1 MSAMDTGRPA
11 GPGRE
16 HGQALV
22 EFSLAFIV
30 LAVLL
35 VGVFDLGRGVY
46 TYNGLS
52 EAAREIARATSVHPG
67 SPLGTSVRTADT
79 VAVQQAL
86 VPGLGAPVFACV
98 DYTGAPVGG
107 TCSSGDFVRVT
118 VSAPFAPVSFLG
130 FGGPF
135 TFTSS
140 SSMQLP

>member
-1 MSAMDTGRPA
+1 MSRAARSIV
-11 GPGRE
+11 RE
-16 HGQALV
+16 RDRGQALV

-35 VGVFDLGRGVY
+35 VGIFDLGRGIY

-67 SPLGTSVRTADT
+67 SPLGSSVRTADT
-79 VAVQQAL
+79 VAVQRSL
-86 VPGLGAPVFACV
+86 VPGMGTPTFACV
-98 DYTGAPVGG
+98 DYTGAAVTG
-107 TCSSGDFVRVT
+107 TCRSGDFVRVT
-118 VSAPFAPVSFLG
+118 VTAPFAPVAFLG

>member
-1 MSAMDTGRPA
+1 MSTATRPDHD
-11 GPGRE
+11 RE
-16 HGQALV
+16 RGQALV

-30 LAVLL
+30 LVVMV
-35 VGVFDLGRGVY
+35 VGIFDLGRGVY

-79 VAVQQAL
+79 IAVQRAL
-86 VPGLGAPVFACV
+86 VPGLGTPAFACV
-98 DYTGAPVGG
+98 DYTGASVTG
-107 TCSSGDFVRVT
+107 TCASGDFVRVT
-118 VSAPFAPVSFLG
+118 VATTFAPISFLG